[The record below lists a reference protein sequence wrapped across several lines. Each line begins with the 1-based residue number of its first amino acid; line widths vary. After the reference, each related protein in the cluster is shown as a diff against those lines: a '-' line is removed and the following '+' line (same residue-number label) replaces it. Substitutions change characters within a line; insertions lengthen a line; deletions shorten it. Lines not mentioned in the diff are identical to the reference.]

1 MDRYRKSQRK
11 KLHQLRDIAYERELD
26 RELAEIYKDFQK
38 WWNKEIDGFE
48 LNGLIHK
55 YHQGFSREV
64 WKTYNYMDL
73 DMVVSRAVALGLL
86 KKEDIQE
93 DILEIIDTR
102 IDFFSG
108 NDESE

>member
-1 MDRYRKSQRK
+1 MDRYSKSQRK
-11 KLHQLRDIAYERELD
+11 KLRQLKDIAYERELD
-26 RELAEIYKDFQK
+26 QELSELYQDFQK

-55 YHQGFSREV
+55 YHQGSLRGV

-73 DMVVSRAVALGLL
+73 YMVVSRAVALGLL